1 MTEGTLGL
9 PRTTSRQSRS
19 FDMTL
24 NELHLFSYVG
34 VCCSSGITAPH
45 LDENYLKGFKT
56 STLAV
61 AVSANQVTSVKGT
74 TKSPQ
79 VPVARP
85 STSLTVTRRPSIS
98 QISTS
103 ATRRPVVVPVTAS
116 SAITRLTT
124 KMISVVSRS
133 PLIGAQRITTK
144 SPNLLGTASIS
155 RQPVI
160 TQQAVTRQPSV
171 LVQSPITKQPTVLA
185 QKFVTKQPNLAQP
198 SITRQPTVNKLV
210 TQQPSSNLAA
220 APQNDRKSTSP
231 FQRFSLSV
239 FSVQVQCLRHT
250 R

>member
-1 MTEGTLGL
+1 
-9 PRTTSRQSRS
+9 
-19 FDMTL
+19 MTL

-56 STLAV
+56 STLTV
-61 AVSANQVTSVKGT
+61 AVSASQMTSAKGT

-85 STSLTVTRRPSIS
+85 SASLTVTRRPSIS
-98 QISTS
+98 QISTN
-103 ATRRPVVVPVTAS
+103 ATRRPVIAS

-124 KMISVVSRS
+124 KMTSVVSRS

-160 TQQAVTRQPSV
+160 TQQVVTRQPSV

-185 QKFVTKQPNLAQP
+185 QKFSTKQPNLAQP

-220 APQNDRKSTSP
+220 APQNDRKSTS
-231 FQRFSLSV
+231 FYQRFSLSV